1 MADRTSQNKFV
12 CREINFEKGDLPMST
27 VLHFGKNQGKTLVDT
42 VFSDPAWYLWAIDRG
57 VFHDRGGPGLQIE
70 AETIWLKA
78 RNIRKPREYPD
89 GWQVAYYYQGWNH
102 KFGDL
107 RVVANGR
114 YEDHADLKDVLDLGH
129 VCEIGCRDGLG
140 NKILIKA
147 IKRVL
152 FGENT
157 KVTSKRLEAFFA
169 DPANFDLPSSDNELK
184 PDTTTV
190 TNPTSPSS
198 KTANTAPFH

>member
-1 MADRTSQNKFV
+1 
-12 CREINFEKGDLPMST
+12 MST
-27 VLHFGKNQGKTLVDT
+27 VLHFGKHQAKSLVEI

-57 VFHDRGGPGLQIE
+57 VFHDRGGPRLQIE
-70 AETIWLKA
+70 AEAIWLRA
-78 RNIRKPREYPD
+78 RNIRKPPEYPD
-89 GWQVAYYYQGWNH
+89 HAQVAYYYQGWNH

-114 YEDHADLKDVLDLGH
+114 YEDQADLKDVLDLGY
-129 VCEIGCRDGLG
+129 VCESGCRDGVG
-140 NKILIKA
+140 NKLLIKA

-169 DPANFDLPSSDNELK
+169 DPANFDPPPSDDEHENGTAPVSLPIN
-184 PDTTTV
+184 
-190 TNPTSPSS
+190 SPA
-198 KTANTAPFH
+198 KAANTA